1 MALLSKP
8 GLIPLQI
15 ESNGNLI
22 TTQVNKI
29 NFAGAV
35 TGSIGKFNDLTIQI
49 GLAPSASYSLFAVS
63 SSYALTASYV
73 ANASSF
79 PFTGSALI
87 TGSLGITGSF
97 SQSGSANIFLQG
109 LINQTTATTHVVTFN
124 NTTGQLF
131 ITASSAFGGGGGGG
145 APGGA
150 TSTIQF
156 NDAGVFNGSNNF
168 TLVGGNTVSLT
179 GSLLVT
185 GSSRFIGPITGS
197 SFTGSFTGSL
207 FGTSSWA
214 VSASQAISSSIAIS
228 SSFAISSSYALSSS
242 FSQTASFVTTAQTAS
257 FVTTAQTASFVTTAQ
272 TASFVT
278 TAQTAS
284 FVTTAQTASYVL
296 NAVSAS
302 FATSASTVYIA
313 SNSGTNTNYTLVFK
327 NSTLA
332 LDNYH
337 QLAADGTNGPY
348 YNPSTNI
355 LGGVGGIT
363 ISGSIGS
370 FNSITGSSI
379 TGSLT
384 GSLLGTASFATTA
397 SYALSAATFP
407 YIGSAIISGSLGVTG
422 SISQADDLGGLSITQ
437 EIINSSIPLGLTAVV
452 TKTILGP
459 ASMFL
464 DYQIVSG
471 SNQRTGTIVANFNQ
485 FGTPTSTYYETV
497 TADIGNTSVISF
509 STDGTPPYTIQAN
522 NSGPNPYTFKAI
534 LRYF

>member
-29 NFAGAV
+29 NFVGAV
-35 TGSIGKFNDLTIQI
+35 TGSVGNFNNVTIQI
-49 GLAPSASYSLFAVS
+49 GIVPTASFAIS
-63 SSYALTASYV
+63 SSYALVATTASYALTSTSASYASASTSASYAATASFV
-73 ANASSF
+73 AGGASGF
-79 PFTGSALI
+79 PYTGSAQI

-124 NTTGQLF
+124 NATGQLF

-150 TSTIQF
+150 TNTIQF
-156 NDAGVFNGSNNF
+156 NNAGTFSGSGNF
-168 TLVGGNTVSLT
+168 TLVGGNFVYLT

-185 GSSRFIGPITGS
+185 GSSQFLGPVTGS

-214 VSASQAISSSIAIS
+214 SNAITASYIILA
-228 SSFAISSSYALSSS
+228 
-242 FSQTASFVTTAQTAS
+242 QTASFVTTAQTASYVILAQTAS
-257 FVTTAQTASFVTTAQ
+257 FVTTAQTASFVTT
-272 TASFVT
+272 S
-278 TAQTAS
+278 
-284 FVTTAQTASYVL
+284 QTASYVL
-296 NAVSAS
+296 QAVSAS
-302 FATSASTVYIA
+302 FANSSSTVYIA
-313 SNSGTNTNYTLVFK
+313 SNGGTDANYTLVFK
-327 NSTLA
+327 NSPGA
-332 LDNYH
+332 LDNYY
-337 QLAADGTNGPY
+337 QLAADGANGPY
-348 YNPSTNI
+348 YNPSTNV
-355 LGGVGGIT
+355 LGGTGGIT
-363 ISGSIGS
+363 ISGSIGR
-370 FNSITGSSI
+370 FNIITGSVSI

-384 GSLLGTASFATTA
+384 GSLLGTSSFSTTA

-407 YIGSAIISGSLGVTG
+407 YNGSAIISGSLGVTG

-452 TKTILGP
+452 TKTISGP

-471 SNQRTGTIVANFNQ
+471 SNQRTGTIIANFNQ

-522 NSGPNPYTFKAI
+522 NSGLNPFTLKAI